1 MAVKIG
7 YPGYILN
14 NTALDEEYTNV
25 SYNLCNMHWFV
36 VTEENKAHM
45 IENNIAILQNNT

>member
-7 YPGYILN
+7 YPSYILN

-25 SYNLCNMHWFV
+25 SRSKVN
-36 VTEENKAHM
+36 E
-45 IENNIAILQNNT
+45 